1 MTLCDFSSTLC
12 TLVQCSRDVEADVKR
27 RYDGTQNTTDVT
39 AMCMKTLQQQQNSHL
54 HSQTRQT
61 RPCVSR
67 AICIT
72 KILEAV
78 MAASRSKRHNAGKN
92 IGKLLDQ
99 ELDAD
104 DFYKTAY
111 GGFEETLEDG
121 VYQSEDS
128 DDDEVDSDFDAP
140 EHEGSY
146 LKTLLG

>member
-1 MTLCDFSSTLC
+1 
-12 TLVQCSRDVEADVKR
+12 
-27 RYDGTQNTTDVT
+27 
-39 AMCMKTLQQQQNSHL
+39 
-54 HSQTRQT
+54 
-61 RPCVSR
+61 
-67 AICIT
+67 
-72 KILEAV
+72 

-121 VYQSEDS
+121 VYQSEES

-140 EHEGSY
+140 EQEGDHITYPIELCSV
-146 LKTLLG
+146 LVMGLTLREGAYSFPMTMRPLPLYYYWP

>member
-1 MTLCDFSSTLC
+1 
-12 TLVQCSRDVEADVKR
+12 
-27 RYDGTQNTTDVT
+27 
-39 AMCMKTLQQQQNSHL
+39 
-54 HSQTRQT
+54 
-61 RPCVSR
+61 
-67 AICIT
+67 
-72 KILEAV
+72 

-111 GGFEETLEDG
+111 GGFEDTLEDG

-140 EHEGSY
+140 EQEGIVRYMLRISDI
-146 LKTLLG
+146 LLRACVLSHRPYVFRHYKFAMDGEGLVED